1 MTINSASIILLEA
14 YYACYEKVSKN
25 YFLEGR
31 MDEETYGGGKE
42 KNLVGMGGK
51 EAFQK
56 SSNFQKKLSYLCVLI
71 GKV

>member
-1 MTINSASIILLEA
+1 MLVLLILLEV
-14 YYACYEKVSKN
+14 YYACYEKVFKN
-25 YFLEGR
+25 YFLGGR
-31 MDEETYGGGKE
+31 MDEETNGGGKE